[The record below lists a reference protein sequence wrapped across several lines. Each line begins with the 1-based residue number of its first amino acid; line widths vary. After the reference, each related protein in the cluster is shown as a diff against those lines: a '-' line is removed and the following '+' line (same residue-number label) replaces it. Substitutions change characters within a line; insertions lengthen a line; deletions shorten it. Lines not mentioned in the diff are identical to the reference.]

1 MPTPLTWSSY
11 QAQLGSLLVLPNYA
25 SNADFQLVLPS
36 IVNYSELR
44 ILRELD
50 LITVTTEGAVALVA
64 GTRTATIPSSII
76 IANSVNLVTPAA
88 TAPAAGTRNPLQRI
102 SLEMLNYMYPSQASA
117 DRGPPEYYAMLTD
130 TTMVFAP
137 TPDAA
142 YQVEAI
148 GPIRPETLSATNT
161 STWISTNMPDLF
173 IAASMIFA
181 SGYQQNFGA
190 QADDPKMAQSWE
202 MQYQALV
209 GSAQVEEAR
218 RRAASTG
225 WQPFSPTPLAQ
236 PPR

>member
-1 MPTPLTWSSY
+1 MPTALTWTSY

-25 SNADFQLVLPS
+25 VNADFQVILPE
-36 IVNYSELR
+36 IVNYAELR

-50 LITVTTEGAVALVA
+50 LITVTTEGTVPLVA

-76 IANSVNLVTPAA
+76 ICNSANLITPAA

-102 SLEMLNYMYPSQASA
+102 SLEMLNYMYPSSAVA
-117 DRGPPEYYAMLTD
+117 DRAAPEYYAMLTD

-148 GPIRPETLSATNT
+148 GPIRPATLSAVNT
-161 STWISTNMPDLF
+161 TTWISTNLPDLF

-209 GSAQVEEAR
+209 GGAQVEEAR

-225 WQPFSPTPLAQ
+225 WQPFSPAPLAQ
-236 PPR
+236 PSR